1 MEIILLR
8 TISIWVLIIL
18 LLIFLIPLIDMLI
31 TTIEMA
37 YLRHK
42 MRKELRKAA
51 NLSRSNLQQEIY
63 NMIDDITSETF
74 GSEENKE

>member
-1 MEIILLR
+1 METMLLR

-63 NMIDDITSETF
+63 NMIDEITNETF
-74 GSEENKE
+74 DKEEKE